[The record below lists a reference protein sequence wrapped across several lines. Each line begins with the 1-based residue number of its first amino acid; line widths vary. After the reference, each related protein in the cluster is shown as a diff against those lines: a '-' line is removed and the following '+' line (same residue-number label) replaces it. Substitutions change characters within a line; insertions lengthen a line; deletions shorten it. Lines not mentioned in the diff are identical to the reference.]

1 VDQEIRFCVAP
12 DGVRLAWARH
22 GSGPPIVKAGNW
34 LTHVEFDWRSPVWR
48 HWLEGLGE
56 RHTFV
61 RYDERGCGLSDRA
74 PGEFSLDRWVADLE
88 SVVDAAGLDRFVL
101 LGISQGAATAV
112 AYAAR
117 HPERVERLVLYG
129 GYARGRLRRGE
140 GERRRHEALVTVIR
154 AGWADPDPT
163 FRHLFTMLFL
173 PEGSQEQMAWYD
185 ELQRQSAS
193 PETAVRLYQAR
204 AAVDVRELVPRVT
217 VDALVAHAR
226 DDRVVPFE
234 EGRILASLLPRAR
247 LLPLESCNHILLPDE
262 PAWRRFLAEFHA
274 FLAQPMAPA
283 RSEFPAFSSR
293 ELEVLELVASGLNNE
308 QIASRLYISA
318 RTVERHLSNIY
329 FKLGVSGKAAR
340 AAAAARFAR
349 RGEAAAVPEA

>member
-74 PGEFSLDRWVADLE
+74 PGELSLDRGVADLE
-88 SVVDAAGLDRFVL
+88 SVVEAAGLDRFVL

-173 PEGSQEQMAWYD
+173 PEGSQDPDFFVDFHDRPSGPARAHE
-185 ELQRQSAS
+185 
-193 PETAVRLYQAR
+193 VRLQ
-204 AAVDVRELVPRVT
+204 
-217 VDALVAHAR
+217 
-226 DDRVVPFE
+226 
-234 EGRILASLLPRAR
+234 
-247 LLPLESCNHILLPDE
+247 
-262 PAWRRFLAEFHA
+262 
-274 FLAQPMAPA
+274 
-283 RSEFPAFSSR
+283 
-293 ELEVLELVASGLNNE
+293 SGDCTTE
-308 QIASRLYISA
+308 IFQ
-318 RTVERHLSNIY
+318 
-329 FKLGVSGKAAR
+329 
-340 AAAAARFAR
+340 
-349 RGEAAAVPEA
+349 

>member
-1 VDQEIRFCVAP
+1 MAP
-12 DGVRLAWARH
+12 DGVRLAWAKH

-34 LTHVEFDWRSPVWR
+34 LTHVEYDWESPVWH
-48 HWLEGLGE
+48 HWLQGLGE
-56 RHTFV
+56 AHTFV

-74 PGEFSLDRWVADLE
+74 PEELSLARWVADLE
-88 SVVDAAGLDRFVL
+88 SVIDAARLERFVL

-129 GYARGRLRRGE
+129 GYARGRARRDE

-163 FRHLFTMLFL
+163 FRHLFSMLFL
-173 PEGSQEQMAWYD
+173 PEGSPEQLAWYD
-185 ELQRQSAS
+185 ELQRRSAW

-204 AAVDVRELVPRVT
+204 AAVDVRELVPRVA

-247 LLPLESCNHILLPDE
+247 LLPLASCNHILLPDE
-262 PAWRRFLAEFHA
+262 PAWHHFLAEFHA
-274 FLAQPMAPA
+274 FLDQPAAPV
-283 RSEFPAFSSR
+283 SPELPALSNR
-293 ELEVLELVASGLNNE
+293 ELAVLELVASGLNNE
-308 QIASRLYISA
+308 EIASRLYISV

-329 FKLGVSGKAAR
+329 VKLGVSGKAAR

-349 RGEAAAVPEA
+349 RPAAPHA

>member
-1 VDQEIRFCVAP
+1 VEQEIRFCVAP

-22 GSGPPIVKAGNW
+22 GRGPPIVKAGNW
-34 LTHVEFDWRSPVWR
+34 LTHIEFDWRSPVWR
-48 HWLEGLGE
+48 HWLEGMGE
-56 RHTFV
+56 GHTFV
-61 RYDERGCGLSDRA
+61 RYDERGCGLSDRS
-74 PGEFSLDRWVADLE
+74 PDEFTMERWVADLE

-117 HPERVERLVLYG
+117 HLERVERLVLYG

-140 GERRRHEALVTVIR
+140 GERRRHEALITVIR

-173 PEGSQEQMAWYD
+173 PEASQEQMAWYD
-185 ELQRQSAS
+185 ELQRRSAS

-204 AAVDVRELVPRVT
+204 SAVDVRELVPRVT
-217 VDALVAHAR
+217 LDALVAHAR

-234 EGRILASLLPRAR
+234 EGRTLASLLPRAR

-262 PAWRRFLAEFHA
+262 PAWHHFLAEFHA
-274 FLAQPMAPA
+274 FLAQPTAPPLP
-283 RSEFPAFSSR
+283 EFPVFSNR
-293 ELEVLELVASGLNNE
+293 ELAVLELVASGLTNE
-308 QIASRLYISA
+308 EIASRLYISV

-349 RGEAAAVPEA
+349 RGEVSAAPQA